1 MNFEDAARDIL
12 SKVEQHT
19 AYRYRCLN
27 LIASENVTSPLVRSL
42 LASDLG
48 HRYAIGFLY
57 TRVHRGCRYVDELEE
72 TTNYLLKTLF
82 KAEHVNYVPVSGT
95 VANLVMF
102 NALAK
107 PGDTAM
113 ALSVM
118 DGGHSS
124 FRECSK
130 IRGVS
135 MVPLPLDQERYNI
148 DVDEASKLISRVRP
162 KVVLFGASDFLFP
175 HPVVELAQ
183 TIKENEGI
191 VAYDAAHVLGLIAG
205 GCFQDPLREGAEVVT
220 GSTHKTFFGPQ
231 GGIILCN
238 RKHSENIDH
247 SAWQMVNNHHIHRVA
262 ALALATVEML
272 EFGRTYAAQVVRNA
286 KALAEKL
293 YNLGIEVLCPDLGF
307 TESHQVIVDVGEG
320 RGQAMSRLLEDAN
333 IITNQMPLPWDR
345 GEEFCSGIRLGVQ
358 EVTRMGM
365 GEEDMAVV
373 AELIADVL
381 LGKHK
386 PQELRER
393 VESFVGGFQE
403 VKCTFKQEEARKL
416 KPNFKQRLTPP

>member
-1 MNFEDAARDIL
+1 MPYGDALKDIL

-19 AYRYRCLN
+19 AYRSRCLN
-27 LIASENVTSPLVRSL
+27 LIASENVTSPIVRNI

-57 TRVHRGCRYVDELEE
+57 TRVYRGCRYIDELEE
-72 TTNYLLKTLF
+72 TTNYLLRTLF
-82 KAEHVNYVPVSGT
+82 KTDHVNYVPVSGT
-95 VANLVMF
+95 IANLVMF
-102 NALAK
+102 NALTK
-107 PGDTAM
+107 PGDTTM

-130 IRGVS
+130 IHGVS
-135 MVPLPLDQERYNI
+135 MVPLPFDQMRYNV
-148 DVDEASKLISRVRP
+148 DVDGASKLIARVKP

-175 HPVVELAQ
+175 HPIEELSQ
-183 TIKENEGI
+183 IIKENGGI

-205 GCFQDPLREGAEVVT
+205 GCFQDPLREGVEVIT

-238 RKHSENIDH
+238 RKHSESVDH

-272 EFGRTYAAQVVRNA
+272 EFGRVYAEQVVRNA

-293 YNLGIEVLCPDLGF
+293 HNLGVKVLCPELGF
-307 TESHQVIVDVGEG
+307 TESHQIIVDVGEG
-320 RGQAMSRLLEDAN
+320 RGQAMSKLLEDAN
-333 IITNQMPLPWDR
+333 IITNQMPLPWDK
-345 GEEFCSGIRLGVQ
+345 GEEICSGIRLGVQ

-365 GEEDMAVV
+365 SEEDIAVV
-373 AELIADVL
+373 AELIAQIL
-381 LGKHK
+381 LGRCK
-386 PQELRER
+386 PQDLRNR
-393 VESFVGGFQE
+393 VEKLASTFQE
-403 VKCTFKQEEARKL
+403 VKYTFKHEEVQEL
-416 KPNFKQRLTPP
+416 I